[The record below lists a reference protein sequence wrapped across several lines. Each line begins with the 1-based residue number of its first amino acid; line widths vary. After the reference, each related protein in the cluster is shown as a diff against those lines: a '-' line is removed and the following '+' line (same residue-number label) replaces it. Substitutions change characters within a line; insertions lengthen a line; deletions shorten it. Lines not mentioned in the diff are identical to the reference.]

1 MMKPY
6 SQLTAAER
14 ESELSALR
22 ERYRDFRARG
32 LSLNMA
38 RGKPGK
44 AQLDLVSDM
53 LSVLTDPA
61 DCMDG
66 SVDVRN
72 YGELTGIPS
81 AKRLFADLLGTDPE
95 EILVGGNAS
104 LNLMYD
110 LIAKAY
116 THGLLHSDRPW
127 SKEETVKF
135 LCPSPGYDRHFKICA
150 SFGMEMITIPMTA
163 DGPDMDAVEEA
174 VRDPAVKGMW
184 CVPKYSNPEG
194 IVYSDAVVDR
204 IAALRPAAPDFALMW
219 DNAYCVHEIYGE
231 FVPFRD
237 ILTLCREQGNADM
250 VYEFASTSKITF
262 PGAGVAVMAASR
274 DNQKYYESLLTY
286 QTISYDKVNQLR
298 HVRYLKDKAGVLAL
312 MQRHADIL
320 APKFTAVL
328 DALRA
333 EIAPLQIATWTEPKG
348 GYFVSVNA
356 MPGTAKRVV
365 ALMKE
370 AGVILTGAGAT
381 YPYGKDP
388 ADSNIRIAPS
398 LPPVEELQQAMEV
411 FCLCLR
417 IAALEK
423 LSAEG

>member
-1 MMKPY
+1 MKPY
-6 SQLTAAER
+6 AQLTVAER
-14 ESELSALR
+14 EQELSALR
-22 ERYRDFRARG
+22 ERYRDFQARG

-53 LSVLTDPA
+53 LTVLTDPA

-66 SVDVRN
+66 GVDVRN

-81 AKRLFADLLGTDPE
+81 AKRLFADLLGTAPE

-116 THGLLHSDRPW
+116 THGLLHSRRPW

-135 LCPSPGYDRHFKICA
+135 LCPSPGYDRHFKICT

-163 DGPDMDAVEEA
+163 DGPDMDAVEKA
-174 VRDPAVKGMW
+174 VKDPAVKGMW

-312 MQRHADIL
+312 MQRHAAIL

-328 DALRA
+328 DALRT

-411 FCLCLR
+411 FCLCMR

>member
-6 SQLTAAER
+6 AQLTAAER
-14 ESELSALR
+14 EQELSALR
-22 ERYRDFRARG
+22 ERYQNFQARG

-53 LSVLTDPA
+53 LTVLTDPA

-66 SVDVRN
+66 TVDVRN

-81 AKRLFADLLGTDPE
+81 AKRLFADLLGTAPE

-116 THGLLHSDRPW
+116 THGLLHSQRPW

-135 LCPSPGYDRHFKICA
+135 LCPSPGYDRHFKISA

-163 DGPDMDAVEEA
+163 EGPDMDLVEEA
-174 VRDPAVKGMW
+174 VKDPAVKGMW

-274 DNQKYYESLLTY
+274 DNQKYYESLLTF

-312 MQRHADIL
+312 MQRHAAIL

-328 DALRA
+328 DALRT

-423 LSAEG
+423 LSEEG

>member
-6 SQLTAAER
+6 AQLTAAER
-14 ESELSALR
+14 EQELSALC
-22 ERYRDFRARG
+22 ERYQNFQARG

-53 LSVLTDPA
+53 LTVLTDPA

-66 SVDVRN
+66 TVDVRN

-81 AKRLFADLLGTDPE
+81 AKRLFADLLGTAPE

-116 THGLLHSDRPW
+116 THGLLHSQRPW

-135 LCPSPGYDRHFKICA
+135 LCPSPGYDRHFKISA
-150 SFGMEMITIPMTA
+150 SFGMEMITVPMTA
-163 DGPDMDAVEEA
+163 EGPDMDLVEEA
-174 VRDPAVKGMW
+174 VKDPAVKGMW

-274 DNQKYYESLLTY
+274 DNQKYYESLLTF

-312 MQRHADIL
+312 MQRHAAIL

-328 DALRA
+328 DALRT

-423 LSAEG
+423 LSEEG

>member
-1 MMKPY
+1 MKPY
-6 SQLTAAER
+6 AQLTAAER
-14 ESELSALR
+14 EQELSALR
-22 ERYRDFRARG
+22 ERYQNFPARG

-53 LSVLTDPA
+53 LTVLTDPA

-66 SVDVRN
+66 TVDVRN

-81 AKRLFADLLGTDPE
+81 AKRLFADLLGTAPE

-116 THGLLHSDRPW
+116 THGLLHSQRPW

-135 LCPSPGYDRHFKICA
+135 LCPSPGYDRHFKISA
-150 SFGMEMITIPMTA
+150 SFGIEMITIPMTA
-163 DGPDMDAVEEA
+163 EGPDMDRVEEA
-174 VRDPAVKGMW
+174 VKDPAVKGMW

-274 DNQKYYESLLTY
+274 DNQKYYESLLTF

-312 MQRHADIL
+312 MQRHAAIL

-328 DALRA
+328 DALRT

-423 LSAEG
+423 LSGEG

>member
-1 MMKPY
+1 MKTY
-6 SQLTAAER
+6 AQLTAAER
-14 ESELSALR
+14 VQELSALC
-22 ERYRDFRARG
+22 ERYQNFQARG

-53 LSVLTDPA
+53 LTVLTDPA

-66 SVDVRN
+66 TVDVRN

-81 AKRLFADLLGTDPE
+81 AKRLFADLLGTAPE

-116 THGLLHSDRPW
+116 THGLLHSQRPW

-135 LCPSPGYDRHFKICA
+135 LCPSPGYDRHFKISA
-150 SFGMEMITIPMTA
+150 SFGMEMITVPMTA
-163 DGPDMDAVEEA
+163 EGPDMDQVEEA
-174 VRDPAVKGMW
+174 VKDPAVKGMW

-219 DNAYCVHEIYGE
+219 DNAYCVHEIYGK

-274 DNQKYYESLLTY
+274 DNQKYYESLLTF

-312 MQRHADIL
+312 MQRHAAIL

-328 DALRA
+328 DALRT

-423 LSAEG
+423 LSGEG

>member
-1 MMKPY
+1 MKTY
-6 SQLTAAER
+6 AQLTAAER
-14 ESELSALR
+14 VQELSALC
-22 ERYRDFRARG
+22 ERYQNFQARG

-53 LSVLTDPA
+53 LTVLTDPA

-66 SVDVRN
+66 TVDVRN

-81 AKRLFADLLGTDPE
+81 AKRLFADLLGTAPE

-116 THGLLHSDRPW
+116 THGLLHSQRPW

-135 LCPSPGYDRHFKICA
+135 LCPSPGYDRHFKISA
-150 SFGMEMITIPMTA
+150 SFGMEMITVPMTA
-163 DGPDMDAVEEA
+163 EGPDMDQVEEA
-174 VRDPAVKGMW
+174 VKDPAVKGMW

-274 DNQKYYESLLTY
+274 DNQKYYESLLTF

-312 MQRHADIL
+312 MQRHAAIL

-328 DALRA
+328 DALRT

-423 LSAEG
+423 LSEEG

>member
-1 MMKPY
+1 MKPY
-6 SQLTAAER
+6 AQLTAAER
-14 ESELSALR
+14 EQELSALC
-22 ERYRDFRARG
+22 ERYQNFQARG

-53 LSVLTDPA
+53 LTVLTDPA

-66 SVDVRN
+66 NVDVRN

-81 AKRLFADLLGTDPE
+81 AKRLFADLLGTAPE

-116 THGLLHSDRPW
+116 THGLLHSQRPW

-135 LCPSPGYDRHFKICA
+135 LCPSPGYDRHFKISA
-150 SFGMEMITIPMTA
+150 SFGMEMITVPMTA
-163 DGPDMDAVEEA
+163 EGPDMDQVEEA
-174 VRDPAVKGMW
+174 VKDPAVKGMW

-274 DNQKYYESLLTY
+274 DNQKYYESLLTF

-312 MQRHADIL
+312 MQRHAAIL